1 MTAAASPPSSSPPP
15 SAPRASRRTSNVRT
29 GGRSERVVRDVLRA
43 AMDEL
48 SRAGY
53 GPMRVDDVA
62 AKAGVNKTTVYRRW
76 PTKAD
81 LVIAAVKRMARHE
94 RAAPDTGSLR
104 GDLLAMLTQARE
116 VAMQPEVRA
125 AARIVSEARDNAE
138 LEPIARVLR
147 HNAAASRAVIVER
160 AKARGELG
168 AEVDGALLL
177 DALVMPV
184 TMRIAR
190 YGEEVGLDQVEA
202 LVDLVLYGALA
213 KPLR

>member
-1 MTAAASPPSSSPPP
+1 
-15 SAPRASRRTSNVRT
+15 
-29 GGRSERVVRDVLRA
+29 
-43 AMDEL
+43 MDEL

-62 AKAGVNKTTVYRRW
+62 ARAGVNKTTVYRRW

-94 RAAPDTGSLR
+94 RGAPDTGSLR
-104 GDLLAMLTQARE
+104 GDLVAMLMQARE

-125 AARIVSEARDNAE
+125 AARIVNEARDNAE
-138 LEPIARVLR
+138 LEPIARIIR
-147 HNAAASRAVIVER
+147 NNAAASRAVIIDR
-160 AKARGELG
+160 AKARGEL
-168 AEVDGALLL
+168 AADVDGRLLL

-190 YGEEVGLDQVEA
+190 YGEEVGVEQVET

-213 KPLR
+213 KRPAAGAGAIEG